1 MTARADKKL
10 AAATMVRRMDQ
21 WAQELY
27 GTSLLDADSKAREVK
42 LGDFMTDIRER
53 EFEVQVR
60 QIPGQTKIKADETTG
75 EVEIEEDTSA
85 AEASE

>member
-27 GTSLLDADSKAREVK
+27 GTSLLDEADTARSTT
-42 LGDFMTDIRER
+42 LGEFVTDIREA
-53 EFEVQVR
+53 EFAAQVR
-60 QIPGQTKIKADETTG
+60 QIPGQTKIKADEATG
-75 EVEIEEDTSA
+75 EVTIGEDEGAVEED
-85 AEASE
+85 